1 MDTEQEEMQFMGLY
15 GVYRES
21 YKIIFA
27 WSKVFNKITLT
38 LILPLSF
45 IFLIH
50 IEVSNI
56 LFGKILHNTQQ
67 MMETPQDTPQ
77 YHNLTNMLSS
87 EWAIFILFKLL
98 YFTFL
103 LIFSLLS
110 TSAVVYTVASIYTS
124 REVTFSKVMNVVPKV
139 WKRLMVTFL
148 CTFVAFFAYNVM
160 TLVVFVIWALAIG
173 LRNGGVVVLVVLGM
187 LYFAGFVYLTVVW
200 QLASVVTV
208 LEEDTCGVRAMMKT
222 NELIKGRIGL
232 TVLIFLKLV
241 ISFGLIQFLFKKTV
255 VQGWKLGS
263 VDRTIYGV
271 VCLVL
276 FSQLYLFQLVIQT
289 VLYFVCKSYHHQN
302 IDKSA
307 LSDHLEVYHAHI
319 FGEEDLTQITFT
331 LNLPLSFIFLIH
343 IQVSDLL
350 FGKITHD
357 AKDLTE
363 TLPGTPQHQKLLDT
377 FSSDWA
383 TFFLF
388 KLLYFVSLLIFSLL
402 STSAIVYTVASF
414 YTGKE
419 VTFKKVLSVVPKL
432 WKRLMFLFS
441 MVVVNGWKGF
451 GLGSMDRTHCEI
463 VDKSALSYHLEVYEC
478 YEPLKTKDVQ
488 LDYHV

>member
-103 LIFSLLS
+103 LVFSLLS
-110 TSAVVYTVASIYTS
+110 TSAAVYTVASIYTS

-173 LRNGGVVVLVVLGM
+173 LRNGGVVRRCGCVGDVVFRGVCVLNG
-187 LYFAGFVYLTVVW
+187 G
-200 QLASVVTV
+200 LATGECGDRVGGRHVRGKSND
-208 LEEDTCGVRAMMKT
+208 EDQRVDKRE
-222 NELIKGRIGL
+222 NR
-232 TVLIFLKLV
+232 
-241 ISFGLIQFLFKKTV
+241 
-255 VQGWKLGS
+255 
-263 VDRTIYGV
+263 VDRTHILEARDFFWVDTVSVQENGGTRVEVGV
-271 VCLVL
+271 C
-276 FSQLYLFQLVIQT
+276 
-289 VLYFVCKSYHHQN
+289 
-302 IDKSA
+302 
-307 LSDHLEVYHAHI
+307 
-319 FGEEDLTQITFT
+319 G
-331 LNLPLSFIFLIH
+331 
-343 IQVSDLL
+343 
-350 FGKITHD
+350 
-357 AKDLTE
+357 
-363 TLPGTPQHQKLLDT
+363 
-377 FSSDWA
+377 
-383 TFFLF
+383 
-388 KLLYFVSLLIFSLL
+388 
-402 STSAIVYTVASF
+402 
-414 YTGKE
+414 
-419 VTFKKVLSVVPKL
+419 
-432 WKRLMFLFS
+432 
-441 MVVVNGWKGF
+441 
-451 GLGSMDRTHCEI
+451 
-463 VDKSALSYHLEVYEC
+463 
-478 YEPLKTKDVQ
+478 
-488 LDYHV
+488 